1 MFNFNISTN
10 SIFLNLIA
18 LKTLAVFFT
27 FFVIMYL
34 PNTVDIQKK
43 IEKDK
48 NINKYL
54 VYLIISASVMFFLLA
69 EPNQNINRE
78 FIYFQF

>member
-1 MFNFNISTN
+1 
-10 SIFLNLIA
+10 
-18 LKTLAVFFT
+18 
-27 FFVIMYL
+27 MYL

>member
-1 MFNFNISTN
+1 MFNFNISDN
-10 SIFLNLIA
+10 SIFLNLII
-18 LKTLAVFFT
+18 LKVLAVFFT
-27 FFVIMYL
+27 FLVIMYL

-54 VYLIISASVMFFLLA
+54 VYIIVSASVMFLLLA